1 MADRSKGREQEG
13 WNEEGASK
21 TEDRTRKEEQ
31 RGAGETE
38 VGENKETR
46 RGEIGA
52 ACAFEGV

>member
-1 MADRSKGREQEG
+1 MKRRES
-13 WNEEGASK
+13 EENRE
-21 TEDRTRKEEQ
+21 TKEEREREKE
-31 RGAGETE
+31 RGAGKTE